1 MTRAA
6 FSYDFPHRH
15 LISVADLN
23 PVDIRIIFERA
34 AHWLAVNRTPDKS
47 SDVLKGLTVL
57 NLFFEASTRTQGSF
71 EMAGKR
77 LGADV
82 VNFAVAHSSASK
94 GESLSDT
101 ARTLAAMRPDIM
113 VVRHSATG
121 APRFLAERTGLAV
134 VNAGDGMHEHPTQA
148 LLDSFTLAQHW
159 GEVGGKRILI
169 VGDILHSRVA
179 RSNIGLLNILGAE
192 IRLCA
197 PPTLLPSDVDQWGC
211 DVFHDLDEALQDCD
225 AVMALRQQKERM
237 SGGFV
242 PSAREFF
249 HLFGLTHERLEACS
263 PDVLVMHPGPMNRG
277 TEIHTKLADDPDRS
291 VILEQVESGVAV
303 RMAVLEL
310 IGETIRRDFGN
321 REAGQ

>member
-1 MTRAA
+1 MSRAE

-15 LISVADLN
+15 LVSVADLN
-23 PVDIRIIFERA
+23 PVDIQIIFERA
-34 AHWLAVNRTPDKS
+34 AHYLAANRTPDKR
-47 SDVLKGLTVL
+47 SDVLRGLTVL

-82 VNFAVAHSSASK
+82 VNFAMASSSASK

-101 ARTLAAMRPDIM
+101 ARTLAAMKPDIM

-121 APRFLAERTGLAV
+121 APQFLAERTGLAV

-148 LLDSFTLAQHW
+148 LLDSFTLSQRW
-159 GEVGGKRILI
+159 GSVGGRRILI
-169 VGDILHSRVA
+169 VGDILYSRVA

-211 DVFHDLDEALQDCD
+211 DVFHDLDEALKGCD
-225 AVMALRQQKERM
+225 AVMALRQQRERM

-242 PSAREFF
+242 PSEREFF
-249 HLFGLTHERLEACS
+249 HLFGLTHERLEAAS

-277 TEIHTKLADDPDRS
+277 VEIHTKLADDPEMS
-291 VILEQVESGVAV
+291 VILDQVESGVAV
-303 RMAVLEL
+303 RMAILEL
-310 IGETIRRDFGN
+310 IGTNIRK
-321 REAGQ
+321 EAAA